1 MIKDKIALRDFLSK
15 IKGGLVDFF
24 IEDFLGKK
32 SFGASRQ
39 ERGGFW
45 SIFFIRDFLS
55 KIKGE
60 LVDFFIKDFLGK
72 KNFGASRQ
80 ERGGVLVDIFYQGFP

>member
-15 IKGGLVDFF
+15 IKG
-24 IEDFLGKK
+24 
-32 SFGASRQ
+32 R
-39 ERGGFW
+39 
-45 SIFFIRDFLS
+45 
-55 KIKGE
+55 

-80 ERGGVLVDIFYQGFP
+80 ERGGGSGRYFLLGISLVK